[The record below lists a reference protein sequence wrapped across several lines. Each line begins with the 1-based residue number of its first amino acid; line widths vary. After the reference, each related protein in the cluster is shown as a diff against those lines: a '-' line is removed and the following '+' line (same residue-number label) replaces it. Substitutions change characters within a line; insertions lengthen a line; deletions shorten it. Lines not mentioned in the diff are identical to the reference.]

1 MSREYKVELHFL
13 NGKIVTAVFPAESA
27 SEAIKRAFGGKL
39 NCTHIIADI
48 ANSNDK
54 IGYSVSALAW
64 VEVTEW
70 KELVKKHTI

>member
-1 MSREYKVELHFL
+1 MSREYTVELHFL
-13 NGKIVTAVFPAESA
+13 NGKVVTASFPAESA
-27 SEAIKRAFGGKL
+27 NEAIKRAYGGKL

-54 IGYSVSALAW
+54 IGYSVSALAC